1 MASICLRPEA
11 ARSKGC
17 SQLIDLMADEREII
31 SFAQHLTVC
40 GVPGDLA
47 ALDAAA
53 AYVRTAQ

>member
-11 ARSKGC
+11 RQEQGLQ
-17 SQLIDLMADEREII
+17 QLIDLMADEREII

-40 GVPGDLA
+40 GAPGDLA
-47 ALDAAA
+47 AAA